1 MVNLTVVVADG
12 ARRWDTTTH
21 GYLHDP
27 RLYTFSARTLRS
39 LAPVSSTQF
48 PAHIFFRSA
57 ILFLVYSGSVWRLAF
72 FLFFPQRRMDSTV
85 QAFSSHPP
93 NFYFFSISRI

>member
-1 MVNLTVVVADG
+1 MVNLTMVVADG
-12 ARRWDTTTH
+12 AGRWDTTTH
-21 GYLHDP
+21 GYRHDP
-27 RLYTFSARTLRS
+27 RSYTFPHARS
-39 LAPVSSTQF
+39 LARSPLLDSVSRSYLLSQRDSV
-48 PAHIFFRSA
+48 PRIFWER
-57 ILFLVYSGSVWRLAF
+57 LVFGV